1 MKRNILPIL
10 AATLLNSTPA
20 DAQMAIYHDPFNTY
34 FDSMFIHPQKFET
47 KHFIEPRM
55 DMADLKDKI
64 EIKAELPGMDENN
77 VKLSV
82 ENNVLT
88 LSGERKQET
97 EEENNGYYFKE
108 TSSGSFSR
116 SIRLPKNIDDTKIDA
131 VFKKGVLTISIP
143 KKEVKEEDN
152 IKTIPIKS
160 EE

>member
-1 MKRNILPIL
+1 MRKNILPVL
-10 AATLLNSTPA
+10 AAALLNSTPA
-20 DAQMAIYHDPFNTY
+20 DAQMAVYHDPFNTY
-34 FDSMFIHPQKFET
+34 FDSMFINPQKFET
-47 KHFIEPRM
+47 KHFMEPRM
-55 DMADLKDKI
+55 DMVDLKDKI
-64 EIKAELPGMDENN
+64 VINAELPGMDENN

-131 VFKKGVLTISIP
+131 VFKKGILTISIP
-143 KKEVKEEDN
+143 KKEIKEDK

>member
-1 MKRNILPIL
+1 MRKNILPVL
-10 AATLLNSTPA
+10 AAALLNSTPA
-20 DAQMAIYHDPFNTY
+20 DAQMTIYHDPFNTY
-34 FDSMFIHPQKFET
+34 FDSMFINPQRFET
-47 KHFIEPRM
+47 KHLMEPRM

-64 EIKAELPGMDENN
+64 VIKAELPGMDENN

-131 VFKKGVLTISIP
+131 VFKKGILTISIP
-143 KKEVKEEDN
+143 KVEVKEEDN
-152 IKTIPIKS
+152 VKTIPIKS

>member
-1 MKRNILPIL
+1 MNKNILPVL
-10 AATLLNSTPA
+10 AAALLNSTPA
-20 DAQMAIYHDPFNTY
+20 DAQMTIYHDPFNPY

-47 KHFIEPRM
+47 HHFMEPRM

-64 EIKAELPGMDENN
+64 EIKAELPGMDEKNI
-77 VKLSV
+77 KLSV

-88 LSGERKQET
+88 ISGERQQET

-108 TSSGSFSR
+108 ISSGSFSR
-116 SIRLPKNIDDTKIDA
+116 SIRLPKNIDDSKIDA

-143 KKEVKEEDN
+143 KTELKEDSG
-152 IKTIPIKS
+152 KTIPIKS

>member
-1 MKRNILPIL
+1 MRKNILPVL
-10 AATLLNSTPA
+10 AAALLNSTPA

-34 FDSMFIHPQKFET
+34 FDSMFINPQKFET
-47 KHFIEPRM
+47 KHLMEPRM

-64 EIKAELPGMDENN
+64 VIKAELPGMDENN

-116 SIRLPKNIDDTKIDA
+116 SIRLPKNIDDAKIDA
-131 VFKKGVLTISIP
+131 VFKKGLLTISIP